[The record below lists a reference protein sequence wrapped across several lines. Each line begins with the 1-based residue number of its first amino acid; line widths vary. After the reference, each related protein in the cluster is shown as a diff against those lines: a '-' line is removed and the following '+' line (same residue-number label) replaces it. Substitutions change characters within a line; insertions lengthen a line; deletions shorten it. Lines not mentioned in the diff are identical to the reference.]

1 MSTIPEQISAAAQTQ
16 LATQLAV
23 INTLSHTAF
32 GGIQKLIALNF
43 SLIQQSME
51 SSVATTQQLMAAK
64 GPQDVLA
71 LSSAQAQPRIEKILA
86 YGRELASIS
95 NAARSDF
102 LQAVGSVSAAQPA
115 ATVKVS
121 SAPVASKATVES
133 PAAPAVAASTK
144 PAKAPKA
151 VAKPAPKAPAK
162 LAVKAEVKAEVKAA
176 VKPAAKPATKPV
188 VSAKKPGA
196 KPALSGNTQLP
207 LLTESAAKPAA
218 AKTAPAKTTAAK
230 AATVTT
236 AKAKPAAAPAP
247 VAAAPAIKASTP
259 KAKPAAAKP
268 TAPTQAT
275 TAASAPAAL
284 KVEVKPALK
293 TEVKAEVKP
302 TLKAEPAAQSELA
315 KTASVATVAPSPA
328 VSTTVAAEP
337 VVSKP
342 AITGLPTKAAAKPG
356 FPAVGGRPAFKE
368 KSSKATGAKMRVRQ

>member
-71 LSSAQAQPRIEKILA
+71 VSSAQAQPRIEKILA

-115 ATVKVS
+115 VTIKAS
-121 SAPVASKATVES
+121 SAPVASKTKVDS

-144 PAKAPKA
+144 PAEATKA
-151 VAKPAPKAPAK
+151 VAKPAPKAP
-162 LAVKAEVKAEVKAA
+162 VKVEVKAEVKAA
-176 VKPAAKPATKPV
+176 VKPAVKSAAKPV

-196 KPALSGNTQLP
+196 KPALSSNTQLP
-207 LLTESAAKPAA
+207 LLTESVAKPAA
-218 AKTAPAKTTAAK
+218 AKTTPAKTAVIK
-230 AATVTT
+230 AAPVST

-259 KAKPAAAKP
+259 KAKPAVAKP
-268 TAPTQAT
+268 TAPIQAT
-275 TAASAPAAL
+275 AAASAPAA
-284 KVEVKPALK
+284 
-293 TEVKAEVKP
+293 VKAEVK
-302 TLKAEPAAQSELA
+302 AEPTAQPELA

-328 VSTTVAAEP
+328 VTTTVAAQP
-337 VVSKP
+337 AVSKP

>member
-1 MSTIPEQISAAAQTQ
+1 MSTIPEQVSAAAQTQ

-51 SSVATTQQLMAAK
+51 SSVATTQKLMAAK
-64 GPQDVLA
+64 DPQEVLA
-71 LSSAQAQPRIEKILA
+71 VSSAQAQPRIEKILA

-102 LQAVGSVSAAQPA
+102 LQAVGSVSADQPA

-121 SAPVASKATVES
+121 SAPVASKTKADS
-133 PAAPAVAASTK
+133 IAAPAVAATTK
-144 PAKAPKA
+144 PAK
-151 VAKPAPKAPAK
+151 APKAPAK
-162 LAVKAEVKAEVKAA
+162 LAVKAEVKVA
-176 VKPAAKPATKPV
+176 VKPATKPATKPV

-196 KPALSGNTQLP
+196 KPALSSNTQLP
-207 LLTESAAKPAA
+207 LLTESVAKPAA
-218 AKTAPAKTTAAK
+218 AKPAVAKTAAAK
-230 AATVTT
+230 TAV
-236 AKAKPAAAPAP
+236 AKAKPATAPAP

-259 KAKPAAAKP
+259 KAKPAASKP
-268 TAPTQAT
+268 AAPIQAAT
-275 TAASAPAAL
+275 TASAPAAV

-302 TLKAEPAAQSELA
+302 TLKAEVKAEPAAQPELA
-315 KTASVATVAPSPA
+315 KTASVATVVPTRA
-328 VSTTVAAEP
+328 VTTTAAAEP